1 MKHVKRWIA
10 LALSLV
16 GVLGCLAGCGAGE
29 PAATPT
35 ATETGAG
42 QTESAPTGS
51 ETTASAMGRY
61 VEQTVELPEC
71 SYAMDMVMLSTG
83 QLRVALKDNNNDIL
97 ICTGGEEPGQWQS
110 TENLPEDITASGGVE
125 ALALSPEGSIF
136 CSTAQEME
144 DGTYQYHFWVIDA
157 SGACREIPITYPDL
171 EADDGYLV
179 SSYEFTDS
187 GRLFV
192 AMQVQDVREVN
203 LETGELSENLNDAG
217 FGVLDLESAG
227 EDVYLLGW
235 SQAAVWNEDSGF
247 QPLTGVLEEQV
258 IASLKATEGTSPE
271 VTFWKNSQGYLLFTT
286 HEGLYSYVPDGSVT
300 EELVSGTGTSL
311 ADPAFCPTVLTGGA
325 DDSFYV
331 LGTQNGQ
338 PALYRYVYD
347 PNVPTEPSTHLTV
360 YSLYPQET
368 LMQLI
373 SQYQK
378 AHPDTAVTL
387 EVGLTGEDGVT
398 EADAIR
404 TLNTRIL
411 AEDGPDLICLDGF
424 NLNTYQEKGLL
435 ADVTQILD
443 QGEKTLEQ
451 VTKCYADEGKVSMV
465 PTAFAIPVV
474 YGLGEII
481 SQIQDLDSLMTAAG
495 LAKEAK
501 PEANSVFNAW
511 IPEMFAD
518 MFYDSCSAAW
528 FREDGTLDGEALTQY
543 YTAMQ
548 NVYALDGAHQ
558 EKMREMLESEGR
570 SMEDMGY
577 VPGEYTGLGGS
588 ITMFSANS
596 CLDAGT
602 LESMESWS
610 YALAEVEGLEG
621 YQVLP
626 LNAQASNVF
635 LPRRVM
641 GILTS
646 STQQEA
652 AAQFLAFLLSEEAQS
667 SAQGFGFPVNQA
679 AFDRQITENRTSD
692 TSATMSDDEGNIVTF
707 NFHYPEA
714 ELRQQFKTWADQLT
728 TPASTDRIIRSM
740 VIEQAAACLNG
751 ELTPQQAS
759 DAALQALNLYLTE

>member
-136 CSTAQEME
+136 CSTVQEME

-157 SGACREIPITYPDL
+157 AGACREIPITYPDL

-271 VTFWKNSQGYLLFTT
+271 VTFWKNS
-286 HEGLYSYVPDGSVT
+286 
-300 EELVSGTGTSL
+300 
-311 ADPAFCPTVLTGGA
+311 
-325 DDSFYV
+325 
-331 LGTQNGQ
+331 
-338 PALYRYVYD
+338 
-347 PNVPTEPSTHLTV
+347 
-360 YSLYPQET
+360 
-368 LMQLI
+368 
-373 SQYQK
+373 
-378 AHPDTAVTL
+378 
-387 EVGLTGEDGVT
+387 
-398 EADAIR
+398 
-404 TLNTRIL
+404 
-411 AEDGPDLICLDGF
+411 
-424 NLNTYQEKGLL
+424 
-435 ADVTQILD
+435 
-443 QGEKTLEQ
+443 
-451 VTKCYADEGKVSMV
+451 
-465 PTAFAIPVV
+465 
-474 YGLGEII
+474 
-481 SQIQDLDSLMTAAG
+481 
-495 LAKEAK
+495 
-501 PEANSVFNAW
+501 
-511 IPEMFAD
+511 
-518 MFYDSCSAAW
+518 
-528 FREDGTLDGEALTQY
+528 
-543 YTAMQ
+543 
-548 NVYALDGAHQ
+548 
-558 EKMREMLESEGR
+558 
-570 SMEDMGY
+570 
-577 VPGEYTGLGGS
+577 
-588 ITMFSANS
+588 
-596 CLDAGT
+596 
-602 LESMESWS
+602 
-610 YALAEVEGLEG
+610 
-621 YQVLP
+621 
-626 LNAQASNVF
+626 
-635 LPRRVM
+635 
-641 GILTS
+641 
-646 STQQEA
+646 
-652 AAQFLAFLLSEEAQS
+652 
-667 SAQGFGFPVNQA
+667 
-679 AFDRQITENRTSD
+679 
-692 TSATMSDDEGNIVTF
+692 
-707 NFHYPEA
+707 
-714 ELRQQFKTWADQLT
+714 
-728 TPASTDRIIRSM
+728 
-740 VIEQAAACLNG
+740 
-751 ELTPQQAS
+751 
-759 DAALQALNLYLTE
+759 